1 MRSSRSLFVVVAA
14 CQRRPMRAPRRAQIG
29 RHAPVDPHARKSR
42 DTMRCAPTQVGALYR
57 GLGGGGLGTPVV
69 SYAPLPKL
77 KCCSDPVT
85 IMVTVVMCGCGG
97 VVV

>member
-1 MRSSRSLFVVVAA
+1 MRSGS
-14 CQRRPMRAPRRAQIG
+14 G
-29 RHAPVDPHARKSR
+29 RVRFY
-42 DTMRCAPTQVGALYR
+42 L

-77 KCCSDPVT
+77 KCCSVPVT
-85 IMVTVVMCGCGG
+85 IMVTVVICGGDSGGG